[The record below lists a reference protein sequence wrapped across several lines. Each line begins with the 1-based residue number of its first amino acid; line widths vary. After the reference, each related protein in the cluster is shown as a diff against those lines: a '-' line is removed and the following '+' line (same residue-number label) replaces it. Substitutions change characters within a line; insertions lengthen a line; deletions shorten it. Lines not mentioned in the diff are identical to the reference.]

1 MKYNLLKIIS
11 FLGFI
16 ILSYNQQQKKSQ
28 PTVPNE
34 NEIVNDNN
42 NIKNKKNKQDS
53 GHLSEFNKEWEKKM
67 TDYESDYLYVIPL
80 NTM

>member
-53 GHLSEFNKEWEKKM
+53 GHLSEFNKEWGKK
-67 TDYESDYLYVIPL
+67 
-80 NTM
+80 